1 MPGPKGLAS
10 TPRRHE
16 PEPPASNPN
25 ANRERELRT
34 RTRTRTAKRTPAP
47 PTPRT
52 QNRGG
57 YFTSVTNSPYF
68 FPSFRMKAICLP
80 ESDQAGIMTW
90 FVEGTI
96 FFSPC

>member
-68 FPSFRMKAICLP
+68 FPSFWMKAICLP
-80 ESDQAGIMTW
+80 ESDHAGVMTRL
-90 FVEGTI
+90 VEGTV
-96 FFSPC
+96 FLPLS